1 MGSQSITDWR
11 GDDSMATSS
20 HIFIPERL
28 SAVDFA
34 SEEEGNNSSGSGTG
48 NNSPTLGTS
57 FFGKHTELGNE
68 RIKKISI
75 ADLMGPHD
83 AQTMKKLQH
92 IRKLSES
99 IQRGIKSRDG
109 NIQTIPITEE
119 DITVDWVRMIINQ
132 YKIKYTKSPCLTRQA
147 SLRCLVEDCKVS
159 SGEMSTTFKIDA
171 RVSDDQQQQQH
182 YHFIAKL
189 LPEDD
194 SNRVWS
200 LDNNVFAKEISIYFE
215 LFPSLRNVCNDTK
228 LRGFLDSHLPKV
240 CFSSNNTAGLG
251 VLVFEN
257 SQVDGFRHPK
267 DPQGLSLK
275 QVLCVVN
282 FLAVFHAIGSA
293 VVNSKREIRSSYPFL
308 ESNVYSSQA
317 MVEGTK
323 SLFQLYSHFL
333 KSFNEQTP
341 AEKFNE
347 HCQGD
352 SGVTQMF
359 SCMRRQVNT
368 PFNTIVH
375 GECWEKNILFKQEE
389 EKEDIQCLVMDWKNA
404 KIASATKDLA
414 FFLMSST
421 SNELRTERGEQI
433 LRTYFATFSRSLGL
447 LQPDSLKDPSLTYE
461 NFAQDYKI
469 STKGAFMQS
478 VCVLMQE
485 MQHLESQ
492 LVTDKFTEIGET
504 LRLYEMR
511 AKNLMNDK
519 ILNETHFR

>member
-1 MGSQSITDWR
+1 
-11 GDDSMATSS
+11 
-20 HIFIPERL
+20 
-28 SAVDFA
+28 
-34 SEEEGNNSSGSGTG
+34 
-48 NNSPTLGTS
+48 
-57 FFGKHTELGNE
+57 
-68 RIKKISI
+68 
-75 ADLMGPHD
+75 MGPHD
-83 AQTMKKLQH
+83 AQTVKKLQH

-119 DITVDWVRMIINQ
+119 DITADWVRMIINQ
-132 YKIKYTKSPCLTRQA
+132 YKIKYLSPSIPRQA
-147 SLRCLVEDCKVS
+147 TVCCQVEDCKVS

-171 RVSDDQQQQQH
+171 RVSDDQQQH

-215 LFPSLRNVCNDTK
+215 LFPSLRNVCLGTR

-257 SQVDGFRHPK
+257 AQLDGYRHPK

-308 ESNVYSSQA
+308 ESNVYSSPG

-323 SLFQLYSHFL
+323 SLFRLYAHFL
-333 KSFNEQTP
+333 RSFNEQTP

-347 HCQGD
+347 HCQVGL
-352 SGVTQMF
+352 
-359 SCMRRQVNT
+359 
-368 PFNTIVH
+368 H
-375 GECWEKNILFKQEE
+375 
-389 EKEDIQCLVMDWKNA
+389 
-404 KIASATKDLA
+404 
-414 FFLMSST
+414 FF
-421 SNELRTERGEQI
+421 
-433 LRTYFATFSRSLGL
+433 F
-447 LQPDSLKDPSLTYE
+447 
-461 NFAQDYKI
+461 
-469 STKGAFMQS
+469 
-478 VCVLMQE
+478 
-485 MQHLESQ
+485 
-492 LVTDKFTEIGET
+492 
-504 LRLYEMR
+504 
-511 AKNLMNDK
+511 
-519 ILNETHFR
+519 

>member
-1 MGSQSITDWR
+1 
-11 GDDSMATSS
+11 
-20 HIFIPERL
+20 
-28 SAVDFA
+28 
-34 SEEEGNNSSGSGTG
+34 
-48 NNSPTLGTS
+48 
-57 FFGKHTELGNE
+57 
-68 RIKKISI
+68 
-75 ADLMGPHD
+75 MGPHD

-99 IQRGIKSRDG
+99 IQRGIQSRDG

-147 SLRCLVEDCKVS
+147 SVRCLVEDCKVS

-171 RVSDDQQQQQH
+171 RVSDEQQQQQQQQH

-215 LFPSLRNVCNDTK
+215 LFPSLRNVCHNTK

-257 SQVDGFRHPK
+257 SQVDGYRHPK

-275 QVLCVVN
+275 QVLCVVD

-308 ESNVYSSQA
+308 ESNVYSSPG

-323 SLFQLYSHFL
+323 SLFRLYSHFL
-333 KSFNEQTP
+333 KSFYEQTP

-347 HCQGD
+347 HCQ
-352 SGVTQMF
+352 V
-359 SCMRRQVNT
+359 CVCCL
-368 PFNTIVH
+368 
-375 GECWEKNILFKQEE
+375 GEGEVV
-389 EKEDIQCLVMDWKNA
+389 CLVNFSTLKMRGKPA
-404 KIASATKDLA
+404 PEASCDDKLC
-414 FFLMSST
+414 ST
-421 SNELRTERGEQI
+421 
-433 LRTYFATFSRSLGL
+433 
-447 LQPDSLKDPSLTYE
+447 
-461 NFAQDYKI
+461 AQ
-469 STKGAFMQS
+469 F
-478 VCVLMQE
+478 
-485 MQHLESQ
+485 
-492 LVTDKFTEIGET
+492 
-504 LRLYEMR
+504 
-511 AKNLMNDK
+511 
-519 ILNETHFR
+519 